1 MVKVQMASTYCASA
15 AGGLYNCRKNIY
27 KTVFI
32 YTKNLLKTS
41 LRIW

>member
-27 KTVFI
+27 KTVCFFI
-32 YTKNLLKTS
+32 LKEVFIKN
-41 LRIW
+41 